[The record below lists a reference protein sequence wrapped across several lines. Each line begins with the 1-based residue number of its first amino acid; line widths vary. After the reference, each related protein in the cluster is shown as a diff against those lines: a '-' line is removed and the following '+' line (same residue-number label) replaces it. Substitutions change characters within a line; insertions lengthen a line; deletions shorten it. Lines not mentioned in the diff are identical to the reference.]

1 MLPTFSTLTPDTIFA
16 NNKHLTTFLPSLI
29 THLPPHTTRRHSNFM
44 TSSSERV
51 IVNESHS
58 ESVLRL
64 TADPALLSDLSMTL
78 VSNSPAVKLSVRR
91 TPSQIAVIYDCK
103 RRGSGLVN
111 GMISRRSMAGVG
123 PMLVLSWVKVCSGGP
138 VQGFDVKYGIKE
150 IVKDGRTEVSILEGT

>member
-1 MLPTFSTLTPDTIFA
+1 
-16 NNKHLTTFLPSLI
+16 
-29 THLPPHTTRRHSNFM
+29 M

-51 IVNESHS
+51 IVNESHF

-150 IVKDGRTEVSILEGT
+150 IVKDGRTEVSILEDTWGETAKGAGEEQLVAGGREVVRRGGERQCLEKSALSRRHHMG